1 MTIARRIENMS
12 LRGGFGLAATL
23 GCLLSFAYNQPIN
36 KYKELREVSARIAVA
51 MFAIA
56 VTFPAAVTA
65 QEAGYMVKPGDG
77 LEISVWKEP
86 DLQGP
91 VLVTPDG
98 SFSFPLVG
106 QVDARGKTVT
116 DLQQVITER
125 LAKYISDPVVTVS
138 IREIRGNKVY
148 VIGQVNRPG
157 EFIVNP
163 RVDVIQALSMAGGT
177 TAFAALDDIR
187 ILRRTGP
194 KQESLEFDYN
204 AVVRGKSLE
213 QNIELRAGDIVVVP

>member
-1 MTIARRIENMS
+1 
-12 LRGGFGLAATL
+12 L
-23 GCLLSFAYNQPIN
+23 GPGSRLHG
-36 KYKELREVSARIAVA
+36 E
-51 MFAIA
+51 
-56 VTFPAAVTA
+56 T
-65 QEAGYMVKPGDG
+65 GDG

-106 QVDARGKTVT
+106 QVDARGKTVSE
-116 DLQQVITER
+116 LQQVITER
-125 LAKYISDPVVTVS
+125 LAKFISDPVVTVS
-138 IREIRGNKVY
+138 VREIRGNKVY

-163 RVDVIQALSMAGGT
+163 RVDVMQALSMAGGT
-177 TAFAALDDIR
+177 TAFASLDDIR
-187 ILRRTGP
+187 ILRRDGA

-204 AVVRGKSLE
+204 AVARGKDLT

>member
-1 MTIARRIENMS
+1 VLSRVIVVALVLSSAIPTISR
-12 LRGGFGLAATL
+12 
-23 GCLLSFAYNQPIN
+23 
-36 KYKELREVSARIAVA
+36 
-51 MFAIA
+51 
-56 VTFPAAVTA
+56 A

-106 QVDARGKTVT
+106 QVDARGKTVSE
-116 DLQQVITER
+116 LQQVITER
-125 LAKYISDPVVTVS
+125 LAKFISDPVVTVS
-138 IREIRGNKVY
+138 VREIRGNKVY

-163 RVDVIQALSMAGGT
+163 RVDVMQALSMAGGT
-177 TAFAALDDIR
+177 TAFASLDDIR
-187 ILRRTGP
+187 ILRRDGA

-204 AVVRGKSLE
+204 AVARGKDLT

>member
-1 MTIARRIENMS
+1 MARWREPLPIVTLL
-12 LRGGFGLAATL
+12 LR
-23 GCLLSFAYNQPIN
+23 FAYNLQIN
-36 KYKELREVSARIAVA
+36 KQIKGLLAVFARITLSVL
-51 MFAIA
+51 
-56 VTFPAAVTA
+56 VLVLLGSGVVSA
-65 QEAGYMVKPGDG
+65 QEAGYTVKPGDG

-98 SFSFPLVG
+98 AFSFPLVG

-116 DLQQVITER
+116 ELQQIITER

-138 IREIRGNKVY
+138 VRDIRGNKVF

-163 RVDVIQALSMAGGT
+163 RVDVMQALSMAGGT
-177 TAFAALDDIR
+177 TAFASLNNIT
-187 ILRRTGP
+187 ILRRTGT
-194 KQESLEFDYN
+194 KQEALRFDYT

-213 QNIELRAGDIVVVP
+213 QNIELRSGDIVVVP

>member
-1 MTIARRIENMS
+1 VLSRWITIAVIVNW
-12 LRGGFGLAATL
+12 AVP
-23 GCLLSFAYNQPIN
+23 SFAY
-36 KYKELREVSARIAVA
+36 
-51 MFAIA
+51 
-56 VTFPAAVTA
+56 A
-65 QEAGYMVKPGDG
+65 QEAGYTVKPGDG

-106 QVDARGKTVT
+106 QVDARGKTVSQ
-116 DLQQVITER
+116 LQQVISER

-138 IREIRGNKVY
+138 VREIKGNKVY

-163 RVDVIQALSMAGGT
+163 RVDVMQALSMAGGT
-177 TAFAALDDIR
+177 TAFASLDDIR
-187 ILRRTGP
+187 ILRREGAQ
-194 KQESLEFDYN
+194 QESLEFDYN
-204 AVVRGKSLE
+204 AVARGKALE
-213 QNIELRAGDIVVVP
+213 QNIELKAGDIVVVP